1 MSGAVDAIRGVG
13 KLKAVVGVFVVLVAT
28 VGGAYATGVIG
39 MPGVSGVENR
49 FTAADNETTTIDSEL
64 TVHNPN
70 FFSIGLGGVSVNYTV
85 ELNGVRFA
93 QGDKQGLNL
102 STGNASLTFRTVMS
116 NQQIPPWWTAHIRD
130 GESSDLVVDARVNS
144 STLGRST
151 TITPVNR
158 EIETDLL
165 SAFNSGEPRPVN
177 ANQPVVSDP
186 VLYINETRARW
197 GSVSADETPIQMTF
211 GVYNPKTTP
220 YTITALGYDITMNG
234 IAVGGGEIEKGATIP
249 GKSSREIQAVTVIDN
264 QELDTWWASH
274 LQRNQVTDLRIDF
287 YAKVD
292 LGGGQAV
299 RVPLDALTYT
309 ETMETDIFGNK
320 NETGAAEGRATADG
334 GAGDGG
340 TGDESGGATTAST
353 GDDGGSTTT
362 DDGGTL
368 PTSTQTESGGSST
381 ESPATTATE
390 TDDGLLG

>member
-1 MSGAVDAIRGVG
+1 MSAVVDAIRGAG
-13 KLKAVVGVFVVLVAT
+13 KLRAVVGVFVVLVAT

-49 FTAADNETTTIDSEL
+49 FAAADDETTTIDSEL
-64 TVHNPN
+64 TVRNPN
-70 FFSIGLGGVSVNYTV
+70 FFPIGLGGVSVNYTV
-85 ELNGVRFA
+85 ELNEVRFA

-116 NQQIPPWWTAHIRD
+116 NQQIPPWWIAHIRD

-151 TITPVNR
+151 TVTAVNR

-165 SAFNSGEPRPVN
+165 SAFNSEEPRPVN
-177 ANQPVVSDP
+177 ANLPVVSDP
-186 VLYINETRARW
+186 VLYINETKARW
-197 GSVSADETPIQMTF
+197 GSVSAEETPIQTTF

-249 GKSSREIQAVTVIDN
+249 GKSSREIQAVTVVRN
-264 QELDTWWASH
+264 GKLDTWWASH
-274 LQRNQVTDLRIDF
+274 LQRNQVTDLEIDF

-320 NETGAAEGRATADG
+320 NETGAASAGTATP
-334 GAGDGG
+334 AGDGG
-340 TGDESGGATTAST
+340 AADGSGASTTEAASGDDSGDGDSDGGATP
-353 GDDGGSTTT
+353 DDGGSS
-362 DDGGTL
+362 
-368 PTSTQTESGGSST
+368 PTGGSNTATPAPT
-381 ESPATTATE
+381 ETE
-390 TDDGLLG
+390 TDGGILG